1 MPYGV
6 SGRPETLFMYKFME
20 KMNLPGR
27 FRVYFP
33 LLLLFVLLVL
43 VMPRSPKFVYDY
55 QKGAPWMHETLIAQF
70 DFPILKTDE
79 QILSEREAA
88 ASDIIPYFR
97 LDKDVSLNSQKLLSS
112 VDMGNYAFIRPVL
125 ADLLSSVYSKGVI
138 SMDPGAGLESDSV
151 SGQGLIYVQK
161 DRRAAKTPASEVY
174 TVAQAISMV
183 RDTLSVRF
191 PGAALDSLMTAFRIS
206 EMISPDLIY
215 DQQTTDLVHEQ
226 RVDFVSGTSG
236 VGRSGQVIV
245 SEGEIITSEI
255 EQMLRSYETEYVKS
269 VGYNGNEMLQ
279 WLGNILIALF
289 MVIVLFLAILY
300 CNSRIFGE
308 YNKYLYL
315 LLVFSLA
322 AGAAA
327 LAARYSPSLFYM
339 IPFTLVALYLLAFF
353 KKRVV
358 FTVYIISLL
367 PILVFASNGMELF
380 FIYLTAGVVGMLVFG
395 YFNRGWLQFVTAFIV
410 FIVMV
415 AVWFAFRLADGL
427 SGVNEYGAILNMA
440 LAAFLSVAGYPMVF
454 LFEKIFALVS
464 NSKLVEL
471 SDTGNPLLRQLADKA
486 PGTFHHSL
494 QVMNL
499 ADAAARSIG
508 ANVLLVRAGALY
520 HDIGKMANPQCF
532 TENESG
538 GVRYHEGLSPKESA
552 KDIIRHIADGIEAAE
567 KHNLPEVIK
576 DFIRTHHGTSAAGYF
591 LTTYLND
598 GGDPADVDDFY
609 YKGIRPMTKEQVVL
623 MICDSVEA
631 ASRSLKDYSY
641 DTISA
646 LVDRLVDSKIAD
658 GQFADADISLKEV
671 EVVKKEIKAYLQ
683 QMYHTRIAYPKRE
696 GK

>member
-1 MPYGV
+1 
-6 SGRPETLFMYKFME
+6 
-20 KMNLPGR
+20 
-27 FRVYFP
+27 
-33 LLLLFVLLVL
+33 
-43 VMPRSPKFVYDY
+43 
-55 QKGAPWMHETLIAQF
+55 MHETLIAQF

-226 RVDFVSGTSG
+226 RVDFVSRTSG

-598 GGDPADVDDFY
+598 GGDPADVEDFY

>member
-1 MPYGV
+1 
-6 SGRPETLFMYKFME
+6 
-20 KMNLPGR
+20 
-27 FRVYFP
+27 
-33 LLLLFVLLVL
+33 
-43 VMPRSPKFVYDY
+43 
-55 QKGAPWMHETLIAQF
+55 
-70 DFPILKTDE
+70 
-79 QILSEREAA
+79 
-88 ASDIIPYFR
+88 
-97 LDKDVSLNSQKLLSS
+97 
-112 VDMGNYAFIRPVL
+112 
-125 ADLLSSVYSKGVI
+125 
-138 SMDPGAGLESDSV
+138 
-151 SGQGLIYVQK
+151 
-161 DRRAAKTPASEVY
+161 
-174 TVAQAISMV
+174 
-183 RDTLSVRF
+183 
-191 PGAALDSLMTAFRIS
+191 
-206 EMISPDLIY
+206 
-215 DQQTTDLVHEQ
+215 
-226 RVDFVSGTSG
+226 
-236 VGRSGQVIV
+236 
-245 SEGEIITSEI
+245 
-255 EQMLRSYETEYVKS
+255 
-269 VGYNGNEMLQ
+269 
-279 WLGNILIALF
+279 
-289 MVIVLFLAILY
+289 
-300 CNSRIFGE
+300 
-308 YNKYLYL
+308 
-315 LLVFSLA
+315 
-322 AGAAA
+322 
-327 LAARYSPSLFYM
+327 M

>member
-1 MPYGV
+1 
-6 SGRPETLFMYKFME
+6 
-20 KMNLPGR
+20 
-27 FRVYFP
+27 
-33 LLLLFVLLVL
+33 
-43 VMPRSPKFVYDY
+43 
-55 QKGAPWMHETLIAQF
+55 MHETLIAQF

>member
-1 MPYGV
+1 
-6 SGRPETLFMYKFME
+6 
-20 KMNLPGR
+20 
-27 FRVYFP
+27 
-33 LLLLFVLLVL
+33 
-43 VMPRSPKFVYDY
+43 
-55 QKGAPWMHETLIAQF
+55 MHETLIAQF

-161 DRRAAKTPASEVY
+161 DRRATKTPASEVY

-646 LVDRLVDSKIAD
+646 LVDRLVDGKIAD

>member
-1 MPYGV
+1 
-6 SGRPETLFMYKFME
+6 
-20 KMNLPGR
+20 
-27 FRVYFP
+27 
-33 LLLLFVLLVL
+33 
-43 VMPRSPKFVYDY
+43 
-55 QKGAPWMHETLIAQF
+55 MHETLIAQF

-151 SGQGLIYVQK
+151 SGQELIYVQK
-161 DRRAAKTPASEVY
+161 DRRATKTPASEVY

-191 PGAALDSLMTAFRIS
+191 PGAALDSLMTEFRIS

-279 WLGNILIALF
+279 WLGNILIARF

>member
-1 MPYGV
+1 
-6 SGRPETLFMYKFME
+6 
-20 KMNLPGR
+20 
-27 FRVYFP
+27 
-33 LLLLFVLLVL
+33 
-43 VMPRSPKFVYDY
+43 
-55 QKGAPWMHETLIAQF
+55 MHETLIAQF

-427 SGVNEYGAILNMA
+427 SGINEYGAILNMA

-598 GGDPADVDDFY
+598 GGDPADVEDFY

>member
-1 MPYGV
+1 
-6 SGRPETLFMYKFME
+6 
-20 KMNLPGR
+20 
-27 FRVYFP
+27 
-33 LLLLFVLLVL
+33 
-43 VMPRSPKFVYDY
+43 
-55 QKGAPWMHETLIAQF
+55 MHETLIAQF

-88 ASDIIPYFR
+88 ASDIIPYYR

-161 DRRAAKTPASEVY
+161 DRRATKTPASEVY

>member
-1 MPYGV
+1 
-6 SGRPETLFMYKFME
+6 
-20 KMNLPGR
+20 
-27 FRVYFP
+27 
-33 LLLLFVLLVL
+33 
-43 VMPRSPKFVYDY
+43 
-55 QKGAPWMHETLIAQF
+55 MHETLIAQF

-125 ADLLSSVYSKGVI
+125 ADLLSSIYSKGVI

-161 DRRAAKTPASEVY
+161 DRRATKTPASEVY

-646 LVDRLVDSKIAD
+646 LVDRLVDGKIAD

>member
-1 MPYGV
+1 
-6 SGRPETLFMYKFME
+6 
-20 KMNLPGR
+20 
-27 FRVYFP
+27 
-33 LLLLFVLLVL
+33 
-43 VMPRSPKFVYDY
+43 
-55 QKGAPWMHETLIAQF
+55 MHETLIAQF

-658 GQFADADISLKEV
+658 GQFADADISMKEV

>member
-1 MPYGV
+1 
-6 SGRPETLFMYKFME
+6 
-20 KMNLPGR
+20 
-27 FRVYFP
+27 
-33 LLLLFVLLVL
+33 
-43 VMPRSPKFVYDY
+43 
-55 QKGAPWMHETLIAQF
+55 MHETLIAQF

-161 DRRAAKTPASEVY
+161 DRRATKTPASEVY

-191 PGAALDSLMTAFRIS
+191 PGAALDSLMAAFRIS

>member
-1 MPYGV
+1 
-6 SGRPETLFMYKFME
+6 
-20 KMNLPGR
+20 
-27 FRVYFP
+27 
-33 LLLLFVLLVL
+33 
-43 VMPRSPKFVYDY
+43 
-55 QKGAPWMHETLIAQF
+55 MHETLIAQF

-151 SGQGLIYVQK
+151 SGQELIYVQK
-161 DRRAAKTPASEVY
+161 DRRATKTPASEVY

-191 PGAALDSLMTAFRIS
+191 PGAALDSLMTEFRIS

>member
-1 MPYGV
+1 
-6 SGRPETLFMYKFME
+6 
-20 KMNLPGR
+20 
-27 FRVYFP
+27 
-33 LLLLFVLLVL
+33 
-43 VMPRSPKFVYDY
+43 
-55 QKGAPWMHETLIAQF
+55 MHETLIAQF

-161 DRRAAKTPASEVY
+161 DRRATKTPASEVY

-552 KDIIRHIADGIEAAE
+552 KDISRHIADGIEAAE

-646 LVDRLVDSKIAD
+646 LVDRLVDGKIAD

>member
-1 MPYGV
+1 
-6 SGRPETLFMYKFME
+6 
-20 KMNLPGR
+20 MNLPGR

-191 PGAALDSLMTAFRIS
+191 PGAALDSLMAAFRIS

-226 RVDFVSGTSG
+226 RVDFVSRTSG

-427 SGVNEYGAILNMA
+427 SGINEYGAILNMA

>member
-1 MPYGV
+1 
-6 SGRPETLFMYKFME
+6 
-20 KMNLPGR
+20 
-27 FRVYFP
+27 
-33 LLLLFVLLVL
+33 
-43 VMPRSPKFVYDY
+43 
-55 QKGAPWMHETLIAQF
+55 MHETLIAQF

-161 DRRAAKTPASEVY
+161 DRRATKTPASEVY

>member
-1 MPYGV
+1 MCV
-6 SGRPETLFMYKFME
+6 FME
-20 KMNLPGR
+20 KMNLPGK

-43 VMPRSPKFVYDY
+43 AMPRSPKFAYDY

-70 DFPILKTDE
+70 DFPILKTDA

-88 ASDIIPYFR
+88 SSDIIPYYR
-97 LDKDVSLNSQKLLSS
+97 LDKEVALNSQKFLHS
-112 VDMGNYAFIRPVL
+112 VDLGNFAFIRPVL
-125 ADLLSSVYSKGVI
+125 ADMLSYVYSKGVI
-138 SMDPGAGLESDSV
+138 SAEVGTGQESDRV
-151 SGQGLIYVQK
+151 SSLSMIYVQK
-161 DRRAAKTPASEVY
+161 DRRAAKTPASEVF
-174 TVAQAISMV
+174 TVPQAVSMIH
-183 RDTLSVRF
+183 DTISVRC
-191 PGAALDSLMTAFRIS
+191 PGADVDSLMKAF
-206 EMISPDLIY
+206 MISDMICPDLVY
-215 DQQTTDLVHEQ
+215 DQQTTDLVHGQ
-226 RVDFVSGTSG
+226 RVDFISGTSG

-255 EQMLRSYETEYVKS
+255 EQMLRSYEAEYVKS
-269 VGYNGNEMLQ
+269 VGYNGNEILQ
-279 WLGNILIALF
+279 WLGNTLIALF

-300 CNSRIFGE
+300 CNSRIFDE

-322 AGAAA
+322 AGASAI
-327 LAARYSPSLFYM
+327 AARYNPSVFYM

-367 PILVFASNGMELF
+367 PILLFASNGMELF
-380 FIYLTAGVVGMLVFG
+380 FIYLAAGVVGMLVFG

-410 FIVMV
+410 FVVMV
-415 AVWFAFRLADGL
+415 TVWFAFRLTDGL
-427 SGVNEYGAILNMA
+427 AGVDEYGAILNMA
-440 LAAFLSVAGYPMVF
+440 LAAFLSVAGYPLVF

-464 NSKLVEL
+464 NSKLLEL

-499 ADAAARSIG
+499 ADAAARSID

-552 KDIIRHIADGIEAAE
+552 KDIIRHVADGLETAD
-567 KHNLPEVIK
+567 KHNLPDVIK
-576 DFIRTHHGTSAAGYF
+576 DFIRTHHGTSPAGYF

-609 YKGIRPMTKEQVVL
+609 YRGMRPVTKEQVVL
-623 MICDSVEA
+623 MICDAVEA

-658 GQFADADISLKEV
+658 GQFADADISLKEID
-671 EVVKKEIKAYLQ
+671 VVKTEIKSYLQ

>member
-1 MPYGV
+1 
-6 SGRPETLFMYKFME
+6 
-20 KMNLPGR
+20 
-27 FRVYFP
+27 
-33 LLLLFVLLVL
+33 
-43 VMPRSPKFVYDY
+43 
-55 QKGAPWMHETLIAQF
+55 MHETLIAQF

-191 PGAALDSLMTAFRIS
+191 PGAALDSLMAAFRIS

-315 LLVFSLA
+315 ILVFSLA

-358 FTVYIISLL
+358 ITVYIISLL

-427 SGVNEYGAILNMA
+427 SGINEYGAILNMA

>member
-1 MPYGV
+1 
-6 SGRPETLFMYKFME
+6 
-20 KMNLPGR
+20 
-27 FRVYFP
+27 
-33 LLLLFVLLVL
+33 
-43 VMPRSPKFVYDY
+43 
-55 QKGAPWMHETLIAQF
+55 MHETLIAQF

-191 PGAALDSLMTAFRIS
+191 PGAALDSLMAAFRIS

-226 RVDFVSGTSG
+226 RVDFVSRTSG

-427 SGVNEYGAILNMA
+427 SGINEYGAILNMA

>member
-1 MPYGV
+1 
-6 SGRPETLFMYKFME
+6 
-20 KMNLPGR
+20 
-27 FRVYFP
+27 
-33 LLLLFVLLVL
+33 
-43 VMPRSPKFVYDY
+43 MPRSPKFVYDY

-88 ASDIIPYFR
+88 ASDIIPYYR
-97 LDKDVSLNSQKLLSS
+97 LDKDVSLNSQKLLYS

-138 SMDPGAGLESDSV
+138 SMDPGAGLESDGV

-161 DRRAAKTPASEVY
+161 DRRAARTPASEVY

-591 LTTYLND
+591 LTTYLNG
-598 GGDPADVDDFY
+598 GGDPEDVEDFY